1 MRAAL
6 KDNAGIMLFNLE
18 RVTLFFL
25 LFSASAYAGFSPASA
40 EDWTSNQGR
49 VLPPT
54 SAENRIVKW
63 CEKDGDK
70 VRYASANLEIKGFA
84 PCGTV
89 ATAANCDA
97 TGNRYIGP
105 ATGAPHGY
113 LDCNNGQRI
122 YIERDGKELA
132 LSSPS
137 AKESKARPDKLEQ
150 DFQRLDSL
158 MESEPA
164 ASPEEVTPLTASEKK
179 ELQKRLAALAERQG
193 QPRLVLG
200 SLDAL
205 DKTLL
210 PLFKKLAATGAT
222 GKKGAL
228 DPKIE
233 AELQKLLQ
241 GKDLGALLQG
251 R

>member
-6 KDNAGIMLFNLE
+6 KDNAGIMLFNVE

-150 DFQRLDSL
+150 DFQRLDALLDDNPSANG
-158 MESEPA
+158 EP
-164 ASPEEVTPLTASEKK
+164 VTPLTASEKK
-179 ELQKRLAALAERQG
+179 ELQKKLAQLASRQR
-193 QPRLVLG
+193 QPNQVFG
-200 SLDAL
+200 SLGEL
-205 DKTLL
+205 DKMLM
-210 PLFKKLAATGAT
+210 PLFKSLETS
-222 GKKGAL
+222 GKL
-228 DPKIE
+228 DPKLD
-233 AELQKLLQ
+233 AEIKKLLGGQ
-241 GKDLGALLQG
+241 DLKALLEKH
-251 R
+251 